1 MVKLPIKNLVQHSSA
16 EIGHILLCK
25 SHLCF
30 ARYILCV
37 AYKYP
42 WLTEATQAVV
52 EYLDGEMAGHAEAI
66 HVAFGDMGDL
76 LAELA
81 EAINFSDMGGLS
93 LPPR

>member
-1 MVKLPIKNLVQHSSA
+1 M
-16 EIGHILLCK
+16 
-25 SHLCF
+25 
-30 ARYILCV
+30 
-37 AYKYP
+37 
-42 WLTEATQAVV
+42 
-52 EYLDGEMAGHAEAI
+52 EYLDDEMAGLAEAI